1 MRIRPLVLVLLL
13 VSSPLAAAQAPAA
26 GGPVPD
32 ARVEAAPRVAERTHH
47 DPLVLERHCLR
58 ETGTRIR
65 LRGER
70 RACAPFAGRVWT
82 RDDLDRT
89 GDVDVAS
96 ALRRLD
102 VSIR

>member
-1 MRIRPLVLVLLL
+1 MRIHPLALVLLL
-13 VSSPLAAAQAPAA
+13 AAAPLAAAAPPETVESAPAA
-26 GGPVPD
+26 NADV
-32 ARVEAAPRVAERTHH
+32 ARAEDRAL
-47 DPLVLERHCLR
+47 DERPGLERHCLR

-82 RDDLDRT
+82 RDELDRT
-89 GDVDVAS
+89 GEIDIAN

>member
-1 MRIRPLVLVLLL
+1 MRIHPLALLL
-13 VSSPLAAAQAPAA
+13 LLAVPPLAAASPPEPTARASTVHAQDSHAGDRSAGEERPA
-26 GGPVPD
+26 VD
-32 ARVEAAPRVAERTHH
+32 
-47 DPLVLERHCLR
+47 RHCVR
-58 ETGTRIR
+58 ETGSHIR

-70 RACAPFAGRVWT
+70 RACTPFAGRVWT

-89 GDVDVAS
+89 GEVDIAS

>member
-1 MRIRPLVLVLLL
+1 MRIHPLAFVLLL
-13 VSSPLAAAQAPAA
+13 AAAPLAIAASPEPVDPAPPANT
-26 GGPVPD
+26 
-32 ARVEAAPRVAERTHH
+32 EAART
-47 DPLVLERHCLR
+47 DDRALVGDRPGLERHCLR

-70 RACAPFAGRVWT
+70 RACAPYSGRVWT

-89 GDVDVAS
+89 GEVDIAS